1 MPVETLWQDIRF
13 AVRMLRKSPGFTAV
27 ALFTLALG
35 IGANTA
41 IFSLVHTVLLQPIP
55 YPAAERLIA
64 ISQSDSRTNSKG
76 LSLSLPKF
84 EQIAEQTRTLESV
97 AVYYLRGMSLA
108 TPHEPEALSGAR
120 VSADFFRVLG
130 VAPARGRTFLPEED
144 LPDAADVAMVTDGFW
159 HSHFA
164 ADHDVLGRSLVLDG
178 NSVTVIGVLPVS
190 FRFPFETPEP
200 QVWLTRVSEHPL
212 LKPLQVNMGAG
223 YLSGIARRRSGQTI
237 AQAKAELGIINA
249 GYAQKFAG
257 HADGPN
263 HDLEVE
269 SLQENLVGGLR
280 RSLLVLL
287 AAVGFVLLIACAN
300 VANLL
305 LARGTAREK
314 ELALRRALGASDGR
328 LVRQLLCESFVLA
341 FSGGALGIILAVAL
355 MPLLRSV
362 KEANIPRLAEVHLD
376 PAVLLFSLLLC
387 AVTAILFGLAP
398 AFEAAGKQLHDALK
412 EGLRGSTVGGSR
424 RRLHA
429 ALVVAE
435 ISVALVLM
443 TGAGLLIDSF
453 ARLTKVNLGF
463 VPRGVLTFPIALP
476 SSRYS
481 QAEQQAAF
489 FRLALQRV
497 KSVPVVEA
505 AGFVSF
511 LPLSGGYRVSYFC
524 FEGQICQGLGKDP
537 LIAIWQVSPGYFE
550 ALGAP
555 LLRGRVFDEH
565 DIAGAAP
572 VIIVNETAA
581 KHFWPNENPIGKH
594 IAGSRDAFQRE
605 VVGVVA
611 DAKFSSLSDASADQ
625 LYVPF
630 EQMPYAAMTL
640 LVRSSAKPEPL
651 IGAIRGQVTAIDPT
665 LPLSGIRSMENVLSE
680 SLAQP
685 RLISQITGVFAGFAL
700 LLAAIGIYGV
710 MAYSV
715 AARKQEMGIR
725 VALGARAADILWLVV
740 GQGMRMTLIGVAI
753 GVAVSL
759 ALTRLLAN
767 LLFGVP
773 ATDPLVFSAAALV
786 LAGAALVA
794 CYIPARRATR
804 IDPILV
810 LKYQ

>member
-200 QVWLTRVSEHPL
+200 QVWLSRVSEHPL

-280 RSLLVLL
+280 RSLLVLS
-287 AAVGFVLLIACAN
+287 GSFCS
-300 VANLL
+300 L
-305 LARGTAREK
+305 LA
-314 ELALRRALGASDGR
+314 
-328 LVRQLLCESFVLA
+328 
-341 FSGGALGIILAVAL
+341 
-355 MPLLRSV
+355 P
-362 KEANIPRLAEVHLD
+362 
-376 PAVLLFSLLLC
+376 
-387 AVTAILFGLAP
+387 
-398 AFEAAGKQLHDALK
+398 
-412 EGLRGSTVGGSR
+412 
-424 RRLHA
+424 
-429 ALVVAE
+429 
-435 ISVALVLM
+435 IS
-443 TGAGLLIDSF
+443 
-453 ARLTKVNLGF
+453 
-463 VPRGVLTFPIALP
+463 PICCW
-476 SSRYS
+476 R
-481 QAEQQAAF
+481 
-489 FRLALQRV
+489 
-497 KSVPVVEA
+497 
-505 AGFVSF
+505 
-511 LPLSGGYRVSYFC
+511 
-524 FEGQICQGLGKDP
+524 
-537 LIAIWQVSPGYFE
+537 
-550 ALGAP
+550 
-555 LLRGRVFDEH
+555 
-565 DIAGAAP
+565 
-572 VIIVNETAA
+572 
-581 KHFWPNENPIGKH
+581 
-594 IAGSRDAFQRE
+594 
-605 VVGVVA
+605 
-611 DAKFSSLSDASADQ
+611 
-625 LYVPF
+625 
-630 EQMPYAAMTL
+630 
-640 LVRSSAKPEPL
+640 
-651 IGAIRGQVTAIDPT
+651 
-665 LPLSGIRSMENVLSE
+665 
-680 SLAQP
+680 
-685 RLISQITGVFAGFAL
+685 
-700 LLAAIGIYGV
+700 
-710 MAYSV
+710 
-715 AARKQEMGIR
+715 AAR
-725 VALGARAADILWLVV
+725 
-740 GQGMRMTLIGVAI
+740 
-753 GVAVSL
+753 
-759 ALTRLLAN
+759 
-767 LLFGVP
+767 
-773 ATDPLVFSAAALV
+773 
-786 LAGAALVA
+786 
-794 CYIPARRATR
+794 PARRNSLCEEHWARRTAGSFDNCSAKVSCWLFQVAR
-804 IDPILV
+804 WELFSPSRSCLCCAP
-810 LKYQ
+810 